1 MAQAKQMK
9 PMKERKSKFQFT
21 RDLFDGLAKQNVVL
35 MTGSV
40 IAPVIIGAT
49 TFKKGVVIAVAFTVI
64 SFLTL
69 VTCSVIPKKI
79 VYTLRVIIY
88 AVVGSVYYIPTVLL
102 LEQMFPLTVELI
114 GIYMPLII
122 TNALIFSKTESR
134 FYLESKLKM
143 IVDVSFFIVGFGVIC
158 VLTGGFREIICF
170 GTLGG
175 AKLFDFSIAAFES
188 PFGGFILIGIMAGM
202 FRALYNYL
210 RNRRIKQNAAQHN
223 TEAVKVYKKGS
234 TTTSTAL
241 QSGSEK

>member
-9 PMKERKSKFQFT
+9 PMKEHKSKFQFT
-21 RDLFDGLAKQNVVL
+21 RDLFDGMAKQNVVL
-35 MTGSV
+35 MTGIV
-40 IAPVIIGAT
+40 NAPVIIAAT
-49 TFKKGVVIAVAFTVI
+49 TFKKGVVIAIAFAVI
-64 SFLTL
+64 SFLTI
-69 VTCSVIPKKI
+69 VTCSFIPKKI

-88 AVVGSVYYIPTVLL
+88 AVVGSVYYIPAVLL